1 MGNSRRFLALKK
13 RMAQLEHDLLPPVN
27 AVGGY
32 TLQDQDQIRGFRIL
46 VHAEIE
52 AFLEDLASDIV
63 KRSLNRYTA
72 TGKANKILKSLAQ
85 AFCRSHRPTTGE
97 DFFVSAVKQY
107 QDVIKGNHGIKEA
120 NICVLFLPIG
130 IDRGLLDSAWLIGQ
144 TVLPIGQAF
153 QTITAGFEEI
163 VPAIEEVVAAIPE
176 VLWTAKSVLAAV
188 QKVVWTVVK
197 VPTAFVRL
205 RRDK

>member
-97 DFFVSAVKQY
+97 DFFVCAVKQY
-107 QDVIKGNHGIKEA
+107 QEVIKGNHGIKEA

-130 IDRGLLDSAWLIGQ
+130 IDRGLLDSAWLSTMSSFGVKRGEVAHSSFRVA
-144 TVLPIGQAF
+144 TVLDPVIENNLVQQLTASLEQFDIQLTPIRR
-153 QTITAGFEEI
+153 
-163 VPAIEEVVAAIPE
+163 VA
-176 VLWTAKSVLAAV
+176 
-188 QKVVWTVVK
+188 
-197 VPTAFVRL
+197 
-205 RRDK
+205 